1 MRERAELRADELDLP
16 SVMHALSDPSRLR
29 MVAALGGGAE
39 LACAVLGEKAG
50 VGMAKSTTTHHL
62 SVLRDA
68 GLIRTR
74 HEGQRKLATLR
85 RAELDE
91 KFPGLLDAVIRGMDT
106 SLSGGRTADGVA
118 PSLTES
124 ESPASLR

>member
-1 MRERAELRADELDLP
+1 MREQPERPSDEFDLA

-29 MVAALGGGAE
+29 MVAALSGGAE

-50 VGMAKSTTTHHL
+50 VGMAKSTTTHHV

-74 HEGQRKLATLR
+74 HEGQRKLVTMR
-85 RAELDE
+85 RAELDQ
-91 KFPGLLDAVIRGMDT
+91 KFPGLLDAVIRGIDN
-106 SLSGGRTADGVA
+106 SL
-118 PSLTES
+118 
-124 ESPASLR
+124 

>member
-1 MRERAELRADELDLP
+1 MRERSELPADELDLA
-16 SVMHALSDPSRLR
+16 SVMHALADPSRLR
-29 MVAALGGGAE
+29 MVAALDGGTE
-39 LACAVLGEKAG
+39 LACAVLGQQAG
-50 VGMAKSTTTHHL
+50 GMAKSTTTHHL

-91 KFPGLLDAVIRGMDT
+91 KFPGLLDAVIRGMAD
-106 SLSGGRTADGVA
+106 SL
-118 PSLTES
+118 
-124 ESPASLR
+124 

>member
-1 MRERAELRADELDLP
+1 MRERPEVARDELDLA
-16 SVMHALSDPSRLR
+16 SVMHALADPSRLR
-29 MVAALGGGAE
+29 MVAALGGGME
-39 LACAVLGEKAG
+39 LACAVLGQQAG
-50 VGMAKSTTTHHL
+50 GMAKSTTSHHL

-91 KFPGLLDAVIRGMDT
+91 KFPGLLDAVITAMDD
-106 SLSGGRTADGVA
+106 SL
-118 PSLTES
+118 
-124 ESPASLR
+124 

>member
-1 MRERAELRADELDLP
+1 MRERPELPLEELDLA
-16 SVMHALSDPSRLR
+16 SVMHALADPSRLR
-29 MVAALGGGAE
+29 MVAALDGGTE
-39 LACAVLGEKAG
+39 LACAVLGEQAG

-85 RAELDE
+85 RTEVDE
-91 KFPGLLDAVIRGMDT
+91 RFPGLLDAVIKGMDN
-106 SLSGGRTADGVA
+106 SL
-118 PSLTES
+118 
-124 ESPASLR
+124 